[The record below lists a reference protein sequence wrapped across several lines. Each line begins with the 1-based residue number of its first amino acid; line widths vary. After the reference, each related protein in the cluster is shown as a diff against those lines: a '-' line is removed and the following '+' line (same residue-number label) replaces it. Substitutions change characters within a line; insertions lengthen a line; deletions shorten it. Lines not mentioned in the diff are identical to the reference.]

1 MPTSL
6 GITCYRLP
14 SLTHEEFKLHYET
27 KHVPLITGLIDGD
40 AAPIS
45 YRRHYLNRTPEG
57 KPALLHG
64 DTERAD
70 WDCCVEITFRD
81 EGHLRRC
88 LAVYGANKEAIGEH
102 EGTFFDQKKVLVAIC
117 ATEGL

>member
-1 MPTSL
+1 MPTTL

-14 SLTHEEFKLHYET
+14 SFTHEEFKAHYES
-27 KHVPLITGLIDGD
+27 KHVPIITGLIDGD

-64 DTERAD
+64 DIEKAD
-70 WDCCVEITFRD
+70 WDCFVEITFRD
-81 EGHLRRC
+81 EAHLRSYM
-88 LAVYGANKEAIGEH
+88 AVYGANRGVIGEH
-102 EGTFFDQKKVLVAIC
+102 EATFMDQKKVIVATY